1 MNATAPP
8 PTQPAG
14 HAHEAATVR
23 TAPPALWRVA
33 QAFLATLHML
43 FGDPTAVATRH
54 TLTGKAHAHMA
65 SWLRCAEAMFR
76 RLILIEA
83 SAIAKPNTRPLL
95 KPRRSR
101 TLKRYEFW
109 PEKPQD
115 WRVRFRM
122 FAPAPR
128 APKPRPPGLAAAA
141 RLEQLRKLGAKPG
154 EPIYI
159 CREERPAPPARA
171 LSLSKGGK
179 SRTAVRQAQG
189 SKQRIRAQDC
199 FWVHERDLKP
209 LVFRSAWPLAERY
222 EALLRVIADPAPYAR
237 RVAARLHATPHR
249 LAEALRAPPDAATRV
264 DRFDEFRECA
274 ERSWRPHFSS
284 A

>member
-1 MNATAPP
+1 M
-8 PTQPAG
+8 
-14 HAHEAATVR
+14 
-23 TAPPALWRVA
+23 A

-65 SWLRCAEAMFR
+65 SWLRCAEAMLR

-101 TLKRYEFW
+101 TRKLMTFTPEE
-109 PEKPQD
+109 PEK
-115 WRVRFRM
+115 WRTSFRL
-122 FAPAPR
+122 FAPGPR
-128 APKPRPPGLAAAA
+128 TPKPRTPGLAAAK
-141 RLEQLRKLGAKPG
+141 RLELLRKLGARPG
-154 EPIYI
+154 EPILIY
-159 CREERPAPPARA
+159 REERDPTLAKPAPKERYILPPPRRSAA
-171 LSLSKGGK
+171 PCE
-179 SRTAVRQAQG
+179 
-189 SKQRIRAQDC
+189 RIRAQDR

-237 RVAARLHATPHR
+237 RVAARL
-249 LAEALRAPPDAATRV
+249 
-264 DRFDEFRECA
+264 
-274 ERSWRPHFSS
+274 
-284 A
+284 

>member
-1 MNATAPP
+1 MSVASPAPI
-8 PTQPAG
+8 
-14 HAHEAATVR
+14 R
-23 TAPPALWRVA
+23 LAPPALWRVA
-33 QAFLATLHML
+33 QAFMATLHML

-54 TLTGKAHAHMA
+54 TLTGKAHAHTA
-65 SWLRCAEAMFR
+65 SWLRCAEAMLR

-115 WRVRFRM
+115 WRVSFRM

-128 APKPRPPGLAAAA
+128 AAKPKPRGAAAAA

-154 EPIYI
+154 EPVFIFHERDPSRAKPPPKERYI
-159 CREERPAPPARA
+159 LPPRRRHAEARE
-171 LSLSKGGK
+171 
-179 SRTAVRQAQG
+179 
-189 SKQRIRAQDC
+189 RIRRQDC

-209 LVFRSAWPLAERY
+209 LIFRSAWPLAERY

-249 LAEALRAPPDAATRV
+249 LAETLRTPPDAATRV
-264 DRFDEFRECA
+264 DRFDEFRERA
-274 ERSWRPHFSS
+274 ERSWRLHFSS